1 MLTLRRILAWVGVI
15 ALVLAAL
22 ALAAGPQRRYEA
34 CRAVGLCKE
43 RDFLGAMLVSV
54 RKQNRLVV
62 LTARLV
68 APVTS
73 ARDTTM
79 GPVTVMTTRQTAIL
93 PARVDYSLDLS
104 TLSQSDLSWDG
115 GTQTLT
121 VRRPAVEAGAPQI
134 EWEAAQIYSDGNLA
148 TALTDVRQ
156 RLEQDNRQK
165 APGLFK
171 AQAASKELMQM
182 AGNSADDALA
192 TLFRAPLV
200 AAGHSNPKVVVTH

>member
-1 MLTLRRILAWVGVI
+1 MLTLRRILAWVGVL

-34 CRAVGLCKE
+34 CRSIGLCKD

-104 TLSQSDLSWDG
+104 TLQQSDLTWDG
-115 GTQTLT
+115 DSNTLT
-121 VRRPAVEAGAPQI
+121 VRRPPVEAGPPQI

-148 TALTDVRQ
+148 TALTDVRSN
-156 RLEQDNRQK
+156 LEQDNRQK

-171 AQAASKELMQM
+171 AQAASAELMQM
-182 AGNSADDALA
+182 ADNSADEALA

-200 AAGHSNPKVVVTH
+200 AAGHANPKVVISR

>member
-1 MLTLRRILAWVGVI
+1 MLTLRRVFAWVGVI

-34 CRAVGLCKE
+34 CRAIGLCKD

-73 ARDTTM
+73 ARDTTL
-79 GPVTVMTTRQTAIL
+79 GPVTVATTRQTVIL
-93 PARVDYSLDLS
+93 PARVDYSVDLS
-104 TLSQSDLSWDG
+104 GLAQSDLDWNAD
-115 GTQTLT
+115 TRTLT
-121 VRRPAVEAGAPQI
+121 VRRPPVEAGPPVI
-134 EWEAAQIYSDGNLA
+134 EWEHAQTYSDGNIASL
-148 TALTDVRQ
+148 LTDVQ
-156 RLEQDNRQK
+156 RNLEKDNRQK
-165 APGLFK
+165 APALFK
-171 AQAASKELMQM
+171 GQAASRDLMQM
-182 AGNSADDALA
+182 ADNSADDALA

-200 AAGHSNPKVVVTH
+200 AAGHSNPKVVVTR

>member
-1 MLTLRRILAWVGVI
+1 MLTLRRILAWVGVL
-15 ALVLAAL
+15 ALVVAAL

-34 CRAVGLCKE
+34 CRAVGLCKD

-79 GPVTVMTTRQTAIL
+79 GPVTVMRTRQTAIL

-104 TLSQSDLSWDG
+104 SLSQSDLSWNAE
-115 GTQTLT
+115 TETLT
-121 VRRPAVEAGAPQI
+121 VRRPAVEAGHPQI

-156 RLEQDNRQK
+156 NLDEDNRQK

-182 AGNSADDALA
+182 ADNSADEALA

-200 AAGHSNPKVVVTH
+200 AAGHANPKVVVSR

>member
-1 MLTLRRILAWVGVI
+1 MLTLRRILAWVGVL

-34 CRAVGLCKE
+34 CRSIGLCKD

-104 TLSQSDLSWDG
+104 TLEQSDLRWDRDSN
-115 GTQTLT
+115 TLT
-121 VRRPAVEAGAPQI
+121 VRRPPVEAGPPQI

-148 TALTDVRQ
+148 TALTDVRSN
-156 RLEQDNRQK
+156 LEQDNRQK

-171 AQAASKELMQM
+171 AQAASAELMQM
-182 AGNSADDALA
+182 ADNSADEALA

-200 AAGHSNPKVVVTH
+200 AAGNRDPKVVVTR